1 MRNMILLKQQIVFS
15 VRSNGGSIILPRHRC
30 HRAAPDAAGL
40 EGNETRVLQRA
51 ETGIGVAAGGSTAA
65 AAHWLRASHARL
77 GKEEGGA
84 MQETAS
90 VAAPLAPLRRRGG
103 VRPRQRRLGEERG
116 AGTQRSA
123 AAMACCA
130 GMEKGWGIKWMRFRV
145 WRWREV
151 AWY

>member
-1 MRNMILLKQQIVFS
+1 M
-15 VRSNGGSIILPRHRC
+15 
-30 HRAAPDAAGL
+30 
-40 EGNETRVLQRA
+40 LQRA
-51 ETGIGVAAGGSTAA
+51 ETGIVVAAGGSTAA
-65 AAHWLRASHARL
+65 AARWLRASHTRL

-103 VRPRQRRLGEERG
+103 VRPRQRRPGEERG

-130 GMEKGWGIKWMRFRV
+130 GVEKGWGNEMDEIQGL
-145 WRWREV
+145 EV
-151 AWY
+151 AGGCLVLDRANIVSAGFKTTEKFGR